1 MSEEKKKKLPKTTFK
16 KIKKSDSLIQ
26 RQDQDTFYVKS
37 FTNTEKEPYFVYKSL
52 REGWLCDCMAFTMGF
67 TEDGHS
73 PECKH
78 IKLIKETFK
87 IQ

>member
-1 MSEEKKKKLPKTTFK
+1 MTDDKKKLPKTTFK

-26 RQDQDTFYVKS
+26 RQDQNTFYVKS
-37 FTNTEKEPYFVYKSL
+37 SDPEKDPYFVFKSIN
-52 REGWLCDCMAFTMGF
+52 EGWLCDCMSFVMSLTD
-67 TEDGHS
+67 DGHS

-78 IKLIKETFK
+78 IRLIKETFK